1 MSSNQLL
8 HDESHKFLT
17 DNGFVPRSILGQ
29 STRIAYDYPGAVSII
44 LHSGQKITS
53 FEKLFQTVV
62 EQSYNE
68 GREQGKTDAIGALMK
83 NFTKLIYDK
92 L

>member
-1 MSSNQLL
+1 MTTTQLL

-17 DNGFVPRSILGQ
+17 DIGFVVRPLIGQ
-29 STRIAYDYPGAVSII
+29 TIRIAYDYPDGVSII
-44 LHSGQKITS
+44 LHSSIKITS
-53 FEKLFQTVV
+53 FQKLFKIIVD
-62 EQSYNE
+62 QSYDN
-68 GREQGKTDAIGALMK
+68 GREQGKTDAIHALMK